1 MNLRGMADRSA
12 AGLDALG
19 TAGGYGARV
28 ETDIR

>member
-1 MNLRGMADRSA
+1 MHLRGMTDRSA

-19 TAGGYGARV
+19 TAGDYGARV